1 MTVVDDEHPPTY
13 EEAIA
18 PPPSYQSLFGEIKD
32 VRRQSDNFAEFLVK
46 VCILLASTI
55 GFAIVLGFLLA
66 IPISMIVI
74 GAKYKDDCPKEDKIP
89 IYLIVAG
96 AVLIVRNL
104 SSMCSRASERNDDDE
119 TEEDEKNPVHKC
131 CDSILDLFIFCWFIT
146 GNYWIYHIYEPSYS
160 SKDGNGYCNET
171 LYLFA
176 FWITTSTYILAGF
189 LCCCLCCVGICVAA
203 VSDEED

>member
-1 MTVVDDEHPPTY
+1 M
-13 EEAIA
+13 
-18 PPPSYQSLFGEIKD
+18 L
-32 VRRQSDNFAEFLVK
+32 
-46 VCILLASTI
+46 
-55 GFAIVLGFLLA
+55 
-66 IPISMIVI
+66 

-160 SKDGNGYCNET
+160 SKDVNGYCNET